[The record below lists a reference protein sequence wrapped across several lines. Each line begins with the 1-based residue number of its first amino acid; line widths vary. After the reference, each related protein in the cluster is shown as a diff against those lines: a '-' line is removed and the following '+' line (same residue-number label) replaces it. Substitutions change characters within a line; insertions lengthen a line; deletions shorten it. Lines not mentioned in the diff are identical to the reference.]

1 VINYWSQKN
10 WSALGIE
17 ESTVHLSS
25 YGKKTVGPTAIKF
38 LNSDKLGNQ
47 YENDLFVGSYNLG
60 TIFHFDLKDNRSELE
75 LHDALKDKIADSNDE
90 LKDVIF
96 AEELGGVTDIDEG
109 SDGNVYI
116 LSNYLNKASILKISA
131 S

>member
-1 VINYWSQKN
+1 MADERLQTCTKLYLTRI
-10 WSALGIE
+10 GI
-17 ESTVHLSS
+17 SRIQ
-25 YGKKTVGPTAIKF
+25 TVGPTAIKF

-109 SDGNVYI
+109 PDGNVYI
-116 LSNYLNKASILKISA
+116 LSNYLDKASIFKISA
-131 S
+131 R